1 MRVKNKLVAVSLLQL
16 TVVIAAILVAYY
28 FDAKDKIRAQYIQT
42 ARAVVMT
49 AESAR
54 ESMAEHWKDGLIT
67 TEVLQGWAEQ
77 GKVDRIVS
85 IVPVITAFRTAMAKA
100 DESGYE
106 FRVPKFQPRDPANE
120 PDAFEARV
128 LGKIKAENL
137 EEYFEIDETTNA
149 IRYFRPIKLTPER
162 MLCHGD
168 PDTSLELWGNDQG
181 LDPTGTLM
189 EGWNVGE
196 THGAFE
202 VVQSLDEAD
211 RQLTTTIWKGI
222 GLVLGLAT
230 VGVVFFITFINRSI
244 SRPLHGVTA
253 AISRIVRGDATVS
266 LQARSDDEFG
276 ELTQAFSQVVEYLR
290 EMAAAADRLA
300 QGDLTTEIKPRSD
313 ADLLAHSV
321 QSMSTILRDVFD
333 ALNQRAQSLG
343 AAAQHLSTI
352 SEQAAGGVSQVSS
365 NADTV
370 AAAAEQMS
378 VNMRDVSQS
387 AERSSQNITTVATAT
402 EEMTATI
409 AEISSSAESA
419 RRVTGTAVDTVGHT
433 VQRVDELGSAA
444 QAIGKVI
451 DVIVEIAEQTKL
463 LALNATIEAASA
475 GDAGKGFAVVASEVK
490 ELAKQ
495 TSEAT
500 EEIRSSIAAIQ
511 GSTQTTVSEIGQIKG
526 VINEVNENVISI
538 AAAVEEQA
546 VTTRDI
552 AESSNQA
559 AVGVQNV
566 TENVGQAAT
575 VATSI
580 AAEIASVNRSST
592 EVRQAIDQ
600 INQEAHQLSS
610 LGEELKQ
617 MVDRFRSDE
626 DANP

>member
-1 MRVKNKLVAVSLLQL
+1 MRVKKKLVGVSLLQL
-16 TVVIAAILVAYY
+16 AAVIVVILVAYY
-28 FDAKDKIRAQYIQT
+28 FDAKAKIQDQYLHT

-54 ESMAEHWKDGLIT
+54 ESMAEHWRNGLVT
-67 TEVLQGWAEQ
+67 TEILQGWADAGE
-77 GKVDRIVS
+77 VDQIVS

-100 DESGYE
+100 GESGYE

-128 LGKIKAENL
+128 LRKIKAESL
-137 EEYFEIDETTNA
+137 GEYFEIDEATNS
-149 IRYFRPIKLTPER
+149 IRYFRPIRLTQEC

-168 PDTSLELWGNDQG
+168 PATSVELWGNDQG
-181 LDPTGTLM
+181 LDPTGERM
-189 EGWNVGE
+189 EGWKVGE
-196 THGAFE
+196 IHGAFE
-202 VVQSLDEAD
+202 VVQSLEQAD
-211 RQLTTTIWKGI
+211 RELTSTIWKGI
-222 GLVLGLAT
+222 ALVLGLGL
-230 VGVVFFITFINRSI
+230 VGVVLFVAFINRSI
-244 SRPLHGVTA
+244 SRPLDSVMA
-253 AISRIVRGDATVS
+253 AISNIVRGDVTTS
-266 LQARSDDEFG
+266 LPARSDDEFG
-276 ELTQAFSQVVEYLR
+276 QLTRAFTQVIEYMQ

-300 QGDLTTEIKPRSD
+300 QGDLLAEVNPRSD

-321 QSMSTILRDVFD
+321 QSMSRILREVFD
-333 ALNQRAQSLG
+333 SLNQRAQSLG

-378 VNMRDVSQS
+378 VNMKDVSQS
-387 AERSSQNITTVATAT
+387 AERSSENITTVATAT

-409 AEISSSAESA
+409 AEISGSAESA
-419 RRVTGTAVDTVGHT
+419 RRVTATAVETVGHT
-433 VQRVDELGSAA
+433 ARRVDELGSAA

-511 GSTQTTVSEIGQIKG
+511 GSTQTTMSEIGQIKG
-526 VINEVNENVISI
+526 VINEVNENIISI

-552 AESSNQA
+552 AQSSNQA
-559 AVGVQNV
+559 AAGVQSV

-575 VATSI
+575 AATSI

-600 INQEAHQLSS
+600 VNQEAHQLSS

-626 DANP
+626 DASQ